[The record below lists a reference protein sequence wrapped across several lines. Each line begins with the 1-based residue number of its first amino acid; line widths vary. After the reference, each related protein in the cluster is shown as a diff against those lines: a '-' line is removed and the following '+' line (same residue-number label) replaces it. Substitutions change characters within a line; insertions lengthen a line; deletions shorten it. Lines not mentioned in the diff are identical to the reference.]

1 MTACSPSCLGRLAY
15 VARIPLAQQE
25 EPSCCRRGTRPSPC
39 PWRRPPCDDP
49 PSSSRPLPTHRAS
62 SCAGSSRS
70 ASSPARAAPDQK
82 PSGAACI
89 GERLHDSLR
98 GCKVGGKANQ
108 SIRKRIGARTTS
120 YLFRGSHFSLFFL
133 FVRDLCPRPFA
144 LAAADC
150 SDRFWHVSTPQFLT
164 ITLSTSFS
172 STIVLLPAT
181 A

>member
-15 VARIPLAQQE
+15 VARMPLAQHE

-62 SCAGSSRS
+62 SFAGSSRS
-70 ASSPARAAPDQK
+70 ASSPARAAPDQQ

-108 SIRKRIGARTTS
+108 SIRKHIGARTTLGTLAAIAWDLAS
-120 YLFRGSHFSLFFL
+120 TPCRAGSH
-133 FVRDLCPRPFA
+133 RGPPRGQGNRVDG
-144 LAAADC
+144 LQ
-150 SDRFWHVSTPQFLT
+150 R
-164 ITLSTSFS
+164 S
-172 STIVLLPAT
+172 SCCT
-181 A
+181 